1 MAEFGGFPELARP
14 LRSSR
19 HPADDPQGDRKRDT
33 EMELLNN
40 KAAAAVFSLA
50 FSLIMFATAIAPANG
65 GALLPG
71 GMLA

>member
-1 MAEFGGFPELARP
+1 
-14 LRSSR
+14 
-19 HPADDPQGDRKRDT
+19 
-33 EMELLNN
+33 MELLNN

>member
-1 MAEFGGFPELARP
+1 MQLFD
-14 LRSSR
+14 S
-19 HPADDPQGDRKRDT
+19 
-33 EMELLNN
+33 

-50 FSLIMFATAIAPANG
+50 FSLVMFAAAIAPANG